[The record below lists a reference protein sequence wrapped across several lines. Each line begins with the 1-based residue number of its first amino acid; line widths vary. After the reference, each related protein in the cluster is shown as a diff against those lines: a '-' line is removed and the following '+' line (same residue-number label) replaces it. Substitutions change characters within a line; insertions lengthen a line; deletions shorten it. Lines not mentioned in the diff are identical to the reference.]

1 MKRLVFIL
9 LTTIANSAFLICAN
23 FPFPS
28 FDTEFLGVS
37 NNKSVDVFESS
48 LSQLDSYDDSGIEF
62 SYDKHGNRIGRR
74 VILLKSS
81 SASADSVEQVYPVI
95 EDLTDEY
102 QIVIYPN
109 PTKGELRIDI
119 QGGEFGSGEISIY
132 SLSGILLL
140 STRDVSRSNYL
151 NLTEFS
157 SGAYVMRVMVDG
169 FVSEW
174 KLIKE

>member
-1 MKRLVFIL
+1 MKRLVFIV
-9 LTTIANSAFLICAN
+9 LTTIANPASLISVN

-28 FDTEFLGVS
+28 INTETLGVD
-37 NNKSVDVFESS
+37 NNLSFEDFELS
-48 LSQLDSYDDSGIEF
+48 LCELGSYDDSGIEF
-62 SYDKHGNRIGRR
+62 SYDKHGNRISRR

-81 SASADSVEQVYPVI
+81 SASADSVEQVYPII
-95 EDLTDEY
+95 EDLTDKY
-102 QIVIYPN
+102 RFIIYPN
-109 PTKGELRIDI
+109 PTKGELRIEI
-119 QGGEFGSGEISIY
+119 QGGEFESGEINIY

-140 STRDVSRSNYL
+140 STRDISRSNYL
-151 NLTEFS
+151 DLIEFN